1 MKYLKEWEREW
12 IKNKYTQVSSLKVIE
27 QKNEKNEKKERER
40 EREVNWLDMVDV
52 SA

>member
-27 QKNEKNEKKERER
+27 QKNKKWEKRKG